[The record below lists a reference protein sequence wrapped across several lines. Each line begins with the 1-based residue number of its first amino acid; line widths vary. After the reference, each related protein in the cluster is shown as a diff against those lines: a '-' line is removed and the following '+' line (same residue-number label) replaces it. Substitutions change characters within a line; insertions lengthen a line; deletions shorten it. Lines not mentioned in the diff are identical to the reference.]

1 MRPSKMDLV
10 EKEDLKILTFQV
22 LFPISLKTFL
32 VILVE
37 EEKEEV
43 EKPILEVQT

>member
-1 MRPSKMDLV
+1 MDKTTEKDAEEKKPDDVSK
-10 EKEDLKILTFQV
+10 TN
-22 LFPISLKTFL
+22 
-32 VILVE
+32 E

>member
-1 MRPSKMDLV
+1 MDLV
-10 EKEDLKILTFQV
+10 EKEDLEILTFQV
-22 LFPISLKTFL
+22 LFLISLKTFL
-32 VILVE
+32 VILVK